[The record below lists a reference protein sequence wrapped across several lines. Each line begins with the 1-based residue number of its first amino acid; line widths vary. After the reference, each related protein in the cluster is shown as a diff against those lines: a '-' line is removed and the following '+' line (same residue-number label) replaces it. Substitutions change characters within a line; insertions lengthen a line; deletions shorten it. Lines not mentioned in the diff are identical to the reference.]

1 MTLEGQSMVV
11 AADVI
16 VEDKGK
22 ILIIKRG
29 AEPYKGMPSLPGGR
43 HKEGE
48 KIEETAMREIKEETG
63 LDIELTD
70 ILGVYS
76 DPNRDPRWH
85 TMSVVFIARVKNGE
99 AKAGDDA
106 ASVEWIEANKIE
118 LDQLAFDHGKVIKD
132 YLEWCDKK
140 DTFWSSK

>member
-1 MTLEGQSMVV
+1 MYDENKMVV

-16 VEDKGK
+16 IEHKGK

-29 AEPYKGMPSLPGGR
+29 NDPFKGMPALPGGR
-43 HKEGE
+43 HE
-48 KIEETAMREIKEETG
+48 KDETIEQTAKREIKEETG
-63 LDIELTD
+63 LDVELTD

-76 DPNRDPRWH
+76 DKNRDPREH
-85 TMSVVFIARVKNGE
+85 TLSVVFIAKPRNDN
-99 AKAGDDA
+99 AKPSSDA
-106 ASVEWIEANKIE
+106 AGIEWIEPEKIE
-118 LDQLAFDHGKVIKD
+118 LDRLAFDHGKIIKD

>member
-1 MTLEGQSMVV
+1 MSLEGQSIIV

-16 VEDKGK
+16 VENEGK
-22 ILIIKRG
+22 ILIIRRG
-29 AEPYKGMPSLPGGR
+29 GEPYKGMRCLPGGR
-43 HKEGE
+43 HEEGE
-48 KIEETAMREIKEETG
+48 RIEETAIREIKEETA

-85 TMSVVFIARVKNGE
+85 AMSVVFIAKVKGGE
-99 AKAGDDA
+99 AKAGNDA
-106 ASVEWIEANKIE
+106 ASIEWIEANKIE